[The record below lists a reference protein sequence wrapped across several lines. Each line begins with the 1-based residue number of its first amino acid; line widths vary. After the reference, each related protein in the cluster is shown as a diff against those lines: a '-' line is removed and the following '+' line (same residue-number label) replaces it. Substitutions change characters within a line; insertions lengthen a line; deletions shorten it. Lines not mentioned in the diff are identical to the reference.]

1 MSTLIIAE
9 KSQAAKAIAEA
20 LGPTRPIKES
30 KFITILHVPSKNIYV
45 LPLRGHILSYK
56 NTEEF
61 KSWTASNPRE
71 IITNPSSIKKI
82 PLKHGKPYITALKKY
97 SKLCS
102 YCVIGTDADI
112 EGCNIGF
119 FDALPYVKQINP
131 NIHVSQLWLST
142 LQKSEI
148 QRKFN
153 NLISP
158 KISWGEAGEARAIID
173 ATIGFSATREVTNTL
188 KNLLKKFNVQF
199 TSIGRV
205 QTSALYLLYLREKE
219 ILDFIPEKYLTIEA
233 TLIAAKD
240 TFNAQHKNN
249 PFKKNEMVNAKQI
262 FEQIKNEKIAII
274 ENYNKNL
281 VKRRPPTPL
290 NTNKALILL
299 TKNLRINAKTAL
311 STMNDLYLNQIIS
324 YPRTD
329 SDVYKPDFPHKNLI
343 EMFKAHSEY
352 GKFSQDL
359 IKNGRFKPT
368 RGKKDAGDHPPIT
381 PIQSLE
387 LNNNKLKTSLQTRV
401 YNLLARHYLALFGED
416 ATESKQDLDLR
427 IKEEPFKAQ
436 IVSLVEPGYL
446 EIAPFLKPK
455 YDTEIQISG
464 NTIPVKEINL
474 HEKETKPPPH
484 YTDTTLLKLM
494 EKNGLG
500 TKSTRPTIIEIMQTR
515 KVIYKKERKFYISNL
530 GIFLTENLIKVWL
543 PFLKPTFTRDVE
555 IKLEM
560 IKDEKRKMD
569 AVIAE
574 VKRDFLEL
582 FDKFRASK
590 QEFIDNA
597 NKYSIPKNEEASMP
611 KKNFPLTKAN
621 CPFCNKIPM
630 KYINIKSKRF
640 LVCSDDKCKN
650 YLPLPKTGFLKL
662 LDASCSVCGFNIFK
676 VRKKKGKDYF
686 TYYLC
691 PKCWL
696 EGLKTKSG
704 KGFCSTCEDYK
715 ILGEKCVKK

>member
-9 KSQAAKAIAEA
+9 KSQAAKAIAAA
-20 LGPTRPIKES
+20 LGQTKPIKET
-30 KFITILHVPSKNIYV
+30 KFITVQYIPSKNIYV

-56 NTEEF
+56 NTEKF
-61 KSWTASNPRE
+61 KSWANSNPRE
-71 IITNPSSIKKI
+71 IITNPSSIKKV
-82 PLKHGKPYITALKKY
+82 PLKYGNPYITAIKKY
-97 SKLCS
+97 AKLCS
-102 YCVIGTDADI
+102 HLVIGCDADF

-119 FDALPYVKQINP
+119 FDAMPYAKQVNP

-148 QRKFN
+148 LKKFN
-153 NLISP
+153 NLIPP
-158 KISWGEAGEARAIID
+158 KISWGAAAEARAIID
-173 ATIGFSATREVTNTL
+173 AIIGFSATREVTNTL
-188 KNLLKKFNVQF
+188 KNLLKTFNVQF

-205 QTSALYLLYLREKE
+205 QTSTLFLLYLREKQ
-219 ILDFIPEKYLTIEA
+219 ILDFTPEKYLTIEA
-233 TLIAAKD
+233 ILIAAKD

-249 PFKKNEMVNAKQI
+249 PFKKNDMVNAKKI
-262 FEQIKNEKIAII
+262 SEKIRNEKVAII

-343 EMFKAHSEY
+343 EMFKNHSDY
-352 GKFSQDL
+352 GKFTQDL
-359 IKNGRFKPT
+359 IKSGRFKPT
-368 RGKKDAGDHPPIT
+368 KGKKDAGDHPPIT
-381 PIQSLE
+381 PIEGLE
-387 LNNNKLKTSLQTRV
+387 LNSNKLKTNLQMKV

-436 IVSLVEPGYL
+436 IVSLVDPGYL

-464 NTIPVKEINL
+464 KTIPVKEIKL

-494 EKNGLG
+494 EINGLG
-500 TKSTRPTIIEIMQTR
+500 TKSTRPTIIDIMQKR
-515 KVIYKKERKFYISNL
+515 RVIDKKQRKFFVSNL
-530 GIFLTENLIKVWL
+530 GIFLIENLMKVWL

-569 AVIAE
+569 VVIAE
-574 VKRDFLEL
+574 VKNEFLEL

-597 NKYSIPKNEEASMP
+597 NKYKIPENENASKT
-611 KKNFPLTKAN
+611 KKDFPLTKAN
-621 CPFCNKIPM
+621 CPFCNTVPM
-630 KYINIKSKRF
+630 KYINIKSKKF
-640 LVCSDDKCKN
+640 LVCSDDKCKK
-650 YLPLPKTGFLKL
+650 YLSLPKTGLLKL
-662 LDASCSVCGFNIFK
+662 LDSTCSVCGFNIFK

-691 PKCWL
+691 PKCWV
-696 EGLKTKSG
+696 EGLETKSG
-704 KGFCSTCEDYK
+704 KGFCSSCNGFK
-715 ILGEKCVKK
+715 IQDEKCVKG